1 MANNSHQNNVITED
15 IEHYNQNYHSLRK
28 LSS

>member
-15 IEHYNQNYHSLRK
+15 MNIITKNFVPK
-28 LSS
+28 ITTA